1 MGPCLHATKR
11 ADLWHARGG
20 RRGVILCVAASPT
33 HDTLWVC
40 GPRQAFYW
48 SNLGGKQSAGL
59 AAAPKWIC
67 T

>member
-20 RRGVILCVAASPT
+20 RRGGFLLVAASPT

-40 GPRQAFYW
+40 GSPQALSILELSRRQA
-48 SNLGGKQSAGL
+48 LGPAGS
-59 AAAPKWIC
+59 C